1 MNPIIFEQS
10 ENPTKLSEPAETE
23 RSRAFHLKPSI
34 APPKSS
40 RLGAKEGHLPPYT
53 IHCLLLLIL
62 AFVPPTSQA
71 NPPVLVAEDG
81 TFLGVDSANPFDLN
95 STSNPF
101 GLYGSEYSVTS
112 INNPYN
118 LYGSEYST
126 ESATNPY
133 LVSEPLEK

>member
-1 MNPIIFEQS
+1 MNLFPKFFHLLPS
-10 ENPTKLSEPAETE
+10 
-23 RSRAFHLKPSI
+23 AFHF
-34 APPKSS
+34 
-40 RLGAKEGHLPPYT
+40 
-53 IHCLLLLIL
+53 LLLLIL
-62 AFVPPTSQA
+62 AFVPPASQA

-101 GLYGSEYSVTS
+101 GQYGSEYSATS
-112 INNPYN
+112 INNPYS